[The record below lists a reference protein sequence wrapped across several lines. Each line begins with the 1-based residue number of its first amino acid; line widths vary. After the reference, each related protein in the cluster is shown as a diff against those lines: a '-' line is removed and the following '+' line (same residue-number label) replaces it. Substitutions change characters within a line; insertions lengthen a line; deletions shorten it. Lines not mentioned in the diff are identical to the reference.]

1 MPRRREPWEREQ
13 IRAKMLRTR
22 TVRVREGRHAG
33 GRVPFGYQLLAPAG
47 DARLVINEEQAAI
60 VRRIFSA
67 RIAGMSYRSI
77 ANALNA
83 DNVPSPTHAQWGESS
98 VRMLANNPV
107 YSGIQRRRDA
117 RGAVVQ
123 GVCPAIITPEEFA
136 AAMRRSDAGGRNTG
150 GDLSSR

>member
-33 GRVPFGYQLLAPAG
+33 GRVPYGYQLFDQAG
-47 DARLVINEEQAAI
+47 DARLVINDEQAAV
-60 VRRIFSA
+60 VRRIFAA

-83 DNVPSPTHAQWGESS
+83 DGILSPTHALWGESS
-98 VRMLANNPV
+98 VRMLANNAV
-107 YSGIQRRRDA
+107 YSGVQRRRDA
-117 RGAVVQ
+117 RGAIVQ
-123 GVCPAIITPEEFA
+123 GVCPAIITVEEFA
-136 AAMRRSDAGGRNTG
+136 AAMRRAETG
-150 GDLSSR
+150 QRGIDRA